1 MHEIVLRNRL
11 EHLRRRQRDEAL
23 RVQDE
28 LKNALRAPSAAVVGA
43 EDEELVEGA
52 EVDAEPEPYD
62 RALSPAP
69 LTKVTG
75 DDKELNLLDDL
86 EERRKL
92 LEARR
97 AVVQT
102 RFVPRKRQP
111 KAPVGETVDKNDD
124 LYQTK
129 VEEGLDSDEEVFEME
144 EEVSKQAY
152 VWEDKYR
159 PRKPRYFNKVHVG
172 YDCKCFFVFFAKPS
186 RERRNSKMSTGNKYN
201 QTHYEYVVLRDVIL
215 SVLCDT
221 DVSAAMTIRR
231 RKSFKVTSS
240 TCSM

>member
-1 MHEIVLRNRL
+1 MHEVVLRNRL

-28 LKNALRAPSAAVVGA
+28 LKNALKAPEPDVIAA
-43 EDEELVEGA
+43 DEEPADTAVELD
-52 EVDAEPEPYD
+52 EEPEPYD
-62 RALSPAP
+62 PTLSPKLMA
-69 LTKVTG
+69 KVVG
-75 DDKELNLLDDL
+75 DDKDLTLLEDFD
-86 EERRKL
+86 ERRKL

-102 RFVPRKRQP
+102 RFVPRKKQP
-111 KAPVGETVDKNDD
+111 KAPTSQTVERDD
-124 LYQTK
+124 ALYQTK

-172 YDCKCFFVFFAKPS
+172 YDCKF
-186 RERRNSKMSTGNKYN
+186 
-201 QTHYEYVVLRDVIL
+201 
-215 SVLCDT
+215 
-221 DVSAAMTIRR
+221 
-231 RKSFKVTSS
+231 
-240 TCSM
+240 

>member
-1 MHEIVLRNRL
+1 MHEVVLRNRL

-28 LKNALRAPSAAVVGA
+28 LKNALKAPVVDVVAA
-43 EDEELVEGA
+43 DEELPEA
-52 EVDAEPEPYD
+52 AAQLEEEPEPYD
-62 RALSPAP
+62 RALSPTPMA
-69 LTKVTG
+69 KVVG
-75 DDKELNLLDDL
+75 DDKELVLVDEFD
-86 EERRKL
+86 ERRKL

-111 KAPVGETVDKNDD
+111 KAPVNQAVAREDA

-172 YDCKCFFVFFAKPS
+172 YDCKCGFPCDRARIEAYINC
-186 RERRNSKMSTGNKYN
+186 REQVQPDT
-201 QTHYEYVVLRDVIL
+201 LRVR
-215 SVLCDT
+215 C
-221 DVSAAMTIRR
+221 
-231 RKSFKVTSS
+231 
-240 TCSM
+240 